1 MSSALA
7 VSDALQAA
15 GAIGPWFQ
23 VEPWRHGQGWRRLD
37 ELLYDP
43 CAMYERVDAATAKL
57 TALSGQPLDD
67 LHPRVVGSTV
77 FLGLAAR
84 LVAPPLAA
92 TVLSG
97 VLPSWSLADL
107 WWRPTESG
115 PWPLA
120 VSASTGIVVGDLRD
134 AHQVN
139 RAAAQLNRTVVAGVV
154 APLLTRTHEQFALSE
169 QVLWGNVAS
178 ALAGALATLTGA
190 VPARAGRAADLVG
203 QMLRDGP
210 LAGTGDLRPHPTQ
223 SRPSFVRRSCCL
235 FYQVPGGGVCG
246 DCLLAVRP
254 R

>member
-1 MSSALA
+1 MPSAPA
-7 VSDALQAA
+7 VSDALQTA

-23 VEPWRHGQGWRRLD
+23 VEPWRHEQGWRRLD
-37 ELLYDP
+37 EFLEDP
-43 CAMYERVDAATAKL
+43 RAMYERIGAATVKL

-67 LHPRVVGSTV
+67 LHPRVVASTV

-92 TVLSG
+92 TVLCG
-97 VLPSWSLADL
+97 VLPGWSLTDL
-107 WWRPTESG
+107 WWRPVESG

-120 VSASTGIVVGDLRD
+120 VSASTDVVAGDLRD

-178 ALAGALATLTGA
+178 ALAGALATLTGV
-190 VPARAGRAADLVG
+190 VPGRAGLAADLVG

-210 LAGTGDLRPHPTQ
+210 LAGTGDLRPDPTQ
-223 SRPSFVRRSCCL
+223 SRLSFVRRSCCL
-235 FYQVPGGGVCG
+235 FYRVPGGGNCG
-246 DCLLAVRP
+246 DCVLAVR
-254 R
+254 RR